1 MRPFARHSAIGAL
14 YKKWCKAWLSAGTI
28 AAKKMLRKFAHYQ
41 NKHLAFQNHEP
52 FNGWEEVK
60 DDNTLF
66 ATFVAYRHFSKS
78 LQGIL
83 KYYSIRPH
91 MHTHGRVVRF
101 STQQYLHFILI
112 FSQKVIAR
120 KSLRVFFLNSIVL
133 KRRKKFK
140 HFATILFDHLPF

>member
-66 ATFVAYRHFSKS
+66 ASFC
-78 LQGIL
+78 GISPFFEESAG
-83 KYYSIRPH
+83 YS
-91 MHTHGRVVRF
+91 
-101 STQQYLHFILI
+101 QIL
-112 FSQKVIAR
+112 
-120 KSLRVFFLNSIVL
+120 
-133 KRRKKFK
+133 
-140 HFATILFDHLPF
+140 